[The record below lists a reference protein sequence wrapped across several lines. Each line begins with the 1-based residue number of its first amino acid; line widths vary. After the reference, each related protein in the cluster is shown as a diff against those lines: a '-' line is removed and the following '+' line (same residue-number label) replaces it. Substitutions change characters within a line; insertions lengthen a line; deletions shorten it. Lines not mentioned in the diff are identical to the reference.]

1 MADQVEKKSLVQCRI
16 EACSDIDRIVEQ
28 TEVSIVEAMK
38 ILAGRSG
45 VPYGT
50 LNRWYY
56 MDEESKNDPKTEVAQ
71 PPKTTTKTKSKVAAK
86 IVENINKA
94 LDKEEEDAMSTSHG
108 KAAKELANSLGGA
121 VLAEELYELFLKSVS
136 KLDEIIK
143 ANKELAEPMS
153 TDKVTDQLLRLARNV
168 GWTEPV
174 VEEPKVQ
181 DTTSKCTKCIIK
193 SCPNKMCDNHVEKKK
208 KKVKVKAKLPLRLPK
223 KAKKV
228 WGAKNEK

>member
-1 MADQVEKKSLVQCRI
+1 MPDQVEKKSLVQCRI
-16 EACSDIDRIVEQ
+16 EACGDIDRIVEQ
-28 TEVSIVEAMK
+28 KEVSINEAMR

-50 LNRWYY
+50 LNHWYY
-56 MDEESKNDPKTEVAQ
+56 MDDESKSDPKTQVTQ
-71 PPKTTTKTKSKVAAK
+71 PPKTTAKTKSKVAAK

-94 LDKEEEDAMSTSHG
+94 LDKEEEDAMSTSQG
-108 KAAKELANSLGGA
+108 KAAKELANQLGGA
-121 VLAEELYELFLKSVS
+121 VLAEELYELFLNSVN

-153 TDKVTDQLLRLARNV
+153 TDKITDQLLRLARNS

-174 VEEPKVQ
+174 VEELPP
-181 DTTSKCTKCIIK
+181 TSEGAYCGKCDIVVKGCANRTCEFHK
-193 SCPNKMCDNHVEKKK
+193 PT

-223 KAKKV
+223 KAK
-228 WGAKNEK
+228 GEK